1 MPPLQPASIKALRA
15 QSEPL
20 PFAIAPVNSSN
31 AFKSTHTRSLPL
43 AKRWDDHW
51 SIESRGFEGSALKES
66 ANQPSDRK
74 VISLGTGRPTADY
87 YPWDSVTIESM
98 PPTLAGEPSS
108 HQTTIAKYTDTF
120 NLANGLNYSS
130 GAGFPHLLRFF
141 TEHVEMMHQPRYSD
155 WAVCLSCGSTSALD
169 IAYRIFC
176 NRGDTILT
184 ECYTYPGA
192 VERAG
197 LQGIRVQGVAM
208 DAEGLRPDVLDEIL
222 RNWDTSASS
231 KPRVLYMIPTGQN
244 PTGVTQ
250 GLPRR
255 EQIYQ
260 IAETHDLII
269 IEDDPYY
276 CLRLGMQCANEL
288 NGQGNGG
295 DSVLTAIDRF
305 QAQAVPSYLSID
317 RSGRVV
323 RLDSTSK
330 ILAPGLRAGWVT
342 ASLQAI
348 RKFVAY
354 QEVSTLGVNGPTQLM
369 LWKLLDET
377 WGHEGFLLWLSNLS
391 RQYQLR
397 RDILVRA
404 CEKYLP
410 RGLVSWNCPQYGMFL
425 WLQLDYRQHPLLR
438 HQTTTEFSME
448 TFLVEMESRI
458 VSRSLEQGVQVTKGS
473 LFSPSPKRQGMFYIR
488 LTSAAALVKD
498 LSEGVKLLSDV
509 LREEFALEAHMM

>member
-1 MPPLQPASIKALRA
+1 MPPLQPASITALRT

-20 PFAIAPVNSSN
+20 SFAIAPAISSD
-31 AFKSTHTRSLPL
+31 AFKSAHTRDLPH

-51 SIESRGFEGSALKES
+51 SIESRGFEGSALKRS
-66 ANQPSDRK
+66 AIQPSDRK

-87 YPWDSVTIESM
+87 YPWDSMTTESM
-98 PPTLAGEPSS
+98 PPTLA
-108 HQTTIAKYTDTF
+108 
-120 NLANGLNYSS
+120 ANGLNYGS
-130 GAGFPHLLRFF
+130 GIGSPHLLRFV

-169 IAYRIFC
+169 IIYRIFC

-192 VERAG
+192 VEGAG
-197 LQGIRVQGVAM
+197 LQGIQVQGVCM
-208 DAEGLRPDVLDEIL
+208 DSEGLHPDGLDDIL
-222 RNWDTSASS
+222 RNWDTSLAS
-231 KPRVLYMIPTGQN
+231 KPRVLYTIPTGQN

-250 GLPRR
+250 SVARR

-276 CLRLGMQCANEL
+276 YLRLGMQSDDKPD
-288 NGQGNGG
+288 GQGNGG

-342 ASLQAI
+342 ASSQVI
-348 RKFVAY
+348 NKFVAY
-354 QEVSTLGVNGPTQLM
+354 QEVSTLGINGPTQLM

-377 WGHEGFLLWLSNLS
+377 WGHEGFLLWLSDLS
-391 RQYQLR
+391 RRYQSR
-397 RDILVRA
+397 RDILLRA

-425 WLQLDYRQHPLLR
+425 WLELDYRQHPLLR
-438 HQTTTEFSME
+438 HHTTIQSDVK
-448 TFLVEMESRI
+448 TFLVQVESRI
-458 VSRSLEQGVQVTKGS
+458 VLKALEHGVQVTKGS
-473 LFSPSPKRQGMFYIR
+473 LFSPSPECRRMLYIR
-488 LTSAAALVKD
+488 LTYAAAPALD

-509 LREEFALEAHMM
+509 LREEFSLEADMV